1 MRREICEGGAR
12 LSINNVNHE
21 QDEAQIILDALRE
34 IQDNPELQAQVEKDP
49 ESVLDRLGL
58 STIARHAV
66 TLGITAL
73 VVGGRVSDQVTA
85 SPNTW
90 WQTP

>member
-1 MRREICEGGAR
+1 M
-12 LSINNVNHE
+12 SIHNTSHD

-34 IQDNPELQAQVEKDP
+34 IQQNPELQSQVEKDP

-58 STIARHAV
+58 STIARQAV

-73 VVGGRVSDQVTA
+73 VVGGSVTNQVA
-85 SPNTW
+85 SGASVNGW
-90 WQTP
+90 WNS